1 MINPNFV
8 YLGMLFQFAGG
19 MSYLAG
25 TVKGT
30 VKPNRVTWFMWILAP
45 ALAFFAQ
52 IQQGVGLEA
61 GATFIVWFVPF
72 LVFIASFV
80 NKKAQWK
87 IQKLD
92 IICGILSF
100 IGLALWLVT
109 KVGNV
114 AIIFSIFADILA
126 CIPTI
131 VKSWHEPE
139 TEDSIAYEMGIVNA
153 AIGLLVIKTWNF
165 ENYAFLVYLF
175 IASIVFAVLIRFKF
189 GKLFYAK
196 IN

>member
-8 YLGMLFQFAGG
+8 YLGVFLQFLGG
-19 MSYLAG
+19 MSYLVD
-25 TVKGT
+25 TIKGT

-52 IQQGVGLEA
+52 LQQGVGPEVW
-61 GATFIVWFVPF
+61 ATFIVWFVPF

-87 IQKLD
+87 IQRLD
-92 IICGILSF
+92 IICGVLSL
-100 IGLALWLVT
+100 IGLILWLIT

-114 AIIFSIFADILA
+114 AIIFSIFADLLA

-139 TEDSIAYEMGIVNA
+139 TESSIAFFAGILNA
-153 AIGLLVIKTWNF
+153 GLGLLVIKTWNF
-165 ENYAFLVYLF
+165 ENYAFLTYLF
-175 IASIVFAVLIRFKF
+175 IASTVLAVLIQFKI
-189 GKLFYAK
+189 GKLFAAAHK
-196 IN
+196 